1 LSFHRYI
8 VHYIYLKVL
17 CHSYILFRNSSSLF
31 PIVNPLPIPPLR
43 TGNSARFLNLDAEDE
58 LESADVVIVGST
70 PFVEKVFLAE
80 TLDQWANQAFD
91 YRKPAEAVRVS
102 CRQACLYRDFWGGRG
117 QNRPWVHSVDWY
129 PSLCGEAG
137 TTLPKEEG
145 LT

>member
-1 LSFHRYI
+1 LGGVRAEMISISVRAFMR
-8 VHYIYLKVL
+8 VVL
-17 CHSYILFRNSSSLF
+17 ACHGQDLQIL
-31 PIVNPLPIPPLR
+31 
-43 TGNSARFLNLDAEDE
+43 
-58 LESADVVIVGST
+58 
-70 PFVEKVFLAE
+70 EKVFLAE

-91 YRKPAEAVRVS
+91 YRKPAEAVRAS

-137 TTLPKEEG
+137 TTLPKEED